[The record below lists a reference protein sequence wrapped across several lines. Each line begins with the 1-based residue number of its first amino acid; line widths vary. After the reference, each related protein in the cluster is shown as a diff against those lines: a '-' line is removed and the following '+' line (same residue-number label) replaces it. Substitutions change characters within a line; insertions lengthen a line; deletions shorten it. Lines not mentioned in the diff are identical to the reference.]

1 MSSVGL
7 RYSAMHMPVSC
18 TTACVLFLSSL
29 LLSKLNLIVFQSS
42 TLAYHQN
49 MTNVD
54 VVTIQS
60 SSGEQHAHTRPKRE
74 RNNERSINLRK
85 QRLNVPTLPLHVLS
99 PSEEDEVK
107 TSIERSTITASRSI
121 RKKPGCSRSMTN

>member
-1 MSSVGL
+1 
-7 RYSAMHMPVSC
+7 
-18 TTACVLFLSSL
+18 
-29 LLSKLNLIVFQSS
+29 
-42 TLAYHQN
+42 

-54 VVTIQS
+54 VVTLQ

-74 RNNERSINLRK
+74 RNNETSINLRK
-85 QRLNVPTLPLHVLS
+85 QRLNVPILPFHVLS

-107 TSIERSTITASRSI
+107 TSIEQSTITASRSI